1 MTQTYSDTQRMA
13 LRSQVKLASESV
25 APYWPMRTFIH
36 HNPLHELESR
46 SFHEAVQRGQQLL
59 GGRGYL
65 PNEHYRLYY
74 RAGRIRPEHVD
85 AALRPLDQDV
95 SVRIG
100 DRQVSQLDV
109 LRAHLLHG
117 ISAPAEESLETLCER
132 APERDVLMALMDRLP
147 DTLRPPSVEERGQE
161 AVRED
166 LAALGQTLTLAAWC
180 DHALGTGVVA
190 RINDEMTRW
199 CAAFLDEG
207 HAAWMMPQ
215 REQTLSG
222 AWKTLTRLDL
232 NGSLWGIRDWR
243 RKLETLPDRSEDAIL
258 DALGALGVPE
268 TARLEYLA
276 LHLAALPGW
285 AAFIKWRADQQ
296 GYAWQEAYPASLV
309 KYLAIRLFYE
319 RELVGQVCREEL
331 GIEGTFEAIRSYM
344 ESHPLAYHLRQERV
358 AGRLPGHWP
367 RRVDR
372 LRNRWPKRGIE
383 AWEALAGRYL
393 TDSADWHRRAAFRS
407 AAWRLLALAK
417 ALGIALAELLNSPP
431 TDLKTLLD
439 WLDAFPETQHGPR
452 WLEAFEAGYQEQLI
466 EKLRSNLGRLY
477 WAPPDQGPSNLPGE
491 QSEREGEAPWALPTE
506 GATRAPI
513 EVRPQAQA
521 VFCIDVRSEPLRRH
535 LEAIGDYET
544 FGFAGFFICFIRY
557 RELGSHHDTDQY
569 PVIMK
574 ARNLVREIPRSYH
587 GDMLSRH
594 RTGARL
600 VRAGHTLLHDLREHV
615 ITPYVMVESLGWFY
629 CLPFV
634 GKTLFP
640 VWYRKLSGWLRR
652 IVAPPVSTTLT
663 VDKLSKSE
671 AEEMVATE
679 QRATIRQAL
688 RERLGLHGSQV
699 SPELVEALRRRALNG
714 EESAEPFMNGSVR
727 LADGST
733 EEVAAFV
740 EDLRRHYQI
749 DQRWA
754 SAQKERITRTG
765 FTLDEQ
771 VFTVETALRMMGL
784 TRNFARLVLLCAHGS
799 TSDNN
804 PFESALDCGAC
815 GGNEGKPNA
824 RLLVAMANKP
834 QVRERLAK
842 NGIQIPPDTHFM
854 AGQIDTTTDE
864 VQLFDLE
871 DVPPTHRKDLT
882 RLLEDLKE
890 AGQLTSQER
899 CARLPEVTAALPPQ
913 EAVSHVR
920 RRSAD
925 WSQVRPEWGLSRNAA
940 FIIARRQVTK
950 GLNLEGRTFLHSY
963 DYLEDPSSRLLEI
976 IMTAPQVVTQW
987 INMEHYF
994 STVDNDVYGS
1004 GSKIYHNVVGR
1015 IGVMSG
1021 MQSDLRTGLAWQT
1034 VMNGEVPYHEPT
1046 RLLTL
1051 IEAPRVRIEALIH
1064 RHEVLQRFYHNR
1076 WVHLV
1081 AVEREES
1088 ALYRYLPT
1096 GSWVRVGGDQ

>member
-1 MTQTYSDTQRMA
+1 MTQSYSDTQRMA
-13 LRSQVKLASESV
+13 LRSQVKLASEIV

-36 HNPLHELESR
+36 HNPLHELESH

-74 RAGRIRPEHVD
+74 RQGRIRPEHVD
-85 AALRPLDQDV
+85 AALRPLAQDV

-100 DRQVSQLDV
+100 DQQVSQLDV
-109 LRAHLLHG
+109 LLAHLLHG
-117 ISAPAEESLETLCER
+117 ISSPAEESLETLCER
-132 APERDVLMALMDRLP
+132 VPERDVLWILVDRLH
-147 DTLRPPSVEERGQE
+147 DTLRPPSVEEQGQE

-166 LAALGQTLTLAAWC
+166 LAALGQKLTLSAWC
-180 DHALGTGVVA
+180 DHALGTGLVA
-190 RINDEMTRW
+190 QINDELTRW

-215 REQTLSG
+215 RERTLSG
-222 AWKTLTRLDL
+222 AWKTLTWLDL
-232 NGSLWGIRDWR
+232 NGSLWGIRDWQC
-243 RKLETLPDRSEDAIL
+243 KLEALPDRSEDAIL
-258 DALGALGVPE
+258 DALAALGVPE
-268 TARLEYLA
+268 TARLQYLA

-285 AAFIKWRADQQ
+285 AAFIKWRAEQQ
-296 GYAWQEAYPASLV
+296 GYSWQETYPASLV
-309 KYLAIRLFYE
+309 KYLSIRLFYE
-319 RELVGQVCREEL
+319 RELVRQVCREEL
-331 GIEGTFEAIRSYM
+331 GIEGTFEAIRSHM

-358 AGRLPGHWP
+358 AGRLPGHWS

-372 LRNRWPKRGIE
+372 LRNRWPKHGIE
-383 AWEALAGRYL
+383 AWEALASRYL
-393 TDSADWHRRAAFRS
+393 TDSADWHRRAAVRS
-407 AAWRLLALAK
+407 AAWRLVALAK
-417 ALGIALAELLNSPP
+417 VLGIALAELLNSPP

-452 WLEAFEAGYQEQLI
+452 WLEAFEVGYQESLFAQVARTVG
-466 EKLRSNLGRLY
+466 KLGAL
-477 WAPPDQGPSNLPGE
+477 AQEVPGE
-491 QSEREGEAPWALPTE
+491 
-506 GATRAPI
+506 

-544 FGFAGFFICFIRY
+544 FGFAGFFICFVRY
-557 RELGSHHDTDQY
+557 RALGSHHDTDQY

-600 VRAGHTLLHDLREHV
+600 FRAGHALLHDLKEHV

-640 VWYRKLSGWLRR
+640 VWYRKLSGWFKR

-671 AEEMVATE
+671 AEEMVASE
-679 QRATIRQAL
+679 QRAVIRLAL

-714 EESAEPFMNGSVR
+714 QESAGSFMNESGR
-727 LADGST
+727 LADLSA
-733 EEVAAFV
+733 EEATAFI

-754 SAQKERITRTG
+754 SVQKERITRTG

-771 VFTVETALRMMGL
+771 VFTVETAVRMMGL

-804 PFESALDCGAC
+804 PFEAALDCGAC

-842 NGIQIPPDTHFM
+842 NGIQIPPDTHFVS
-854 AGQIDTTTDE
+854 GQIDTSTDE
-864 VQLFDLE
+864 AQLFDLE
-871 DVPPTHRKDLT
+871 DIPPTHRKDLA
-882 RLLEDLKE
+882 RLMEDLRE
-890 AGQLTSQER
+890 AGRLTSQER
-899 CARLPEVTAALPPQ
+899 CARLPEVTAALPPRQ
-913 EAVSHVR
+913 AMSHVR

-925 WSQVRPEWGLSRNAA
+925 WSQVRPEWGLSGNTA

-950 GLNLEGRTFLHSY
+950 RLNLEGRTFLHSY
-963 DYLEDPSSRLLEI
+963 DYLEDPSSRLLEV

-994 STVDNDVYGS
+994 STVDNEVYGS

-1034 VMNGEVPYHEPT
+1034 VMNGEVPYHEPM

-1064 RHEVLQRFYHNR
+1064 RHEVLQRFYHNG

-1081 AVEREES
+1081 AVERGEG

-1096 GSWVRVGGDQ
+1096 GEWRRVNGD

>member
-1 MTQTYSDTQRMA
+1 M
-13 LRSQVKLASESV
+13 
-25 APYWPMRTFIH
+25 
-36 HNPLHELESR
+36 
-46 SFHEAVQRGQQLL
+46 
-59 GGRGYL
+59 
-65 PNEHYRLYY
+65 
-74 RAGRIRPEHVD
+74 
-85 AALRPLDQDV
+85 
-95 SVRIG
+95 
-100 DRQVSQLDV
+100 
-109 LRAHLLHG
+109 
-117 ISAPAEESLETLCER
+117 
-132 APERDVLMALMDRLP
+132 
-147 DTLRPPSVEERGQE
+147 
-161 AVRED
+161 
-166 LAALGQTLTLAAWC
+166 
-180 DHALGTGVVA
+180 
-190 RINDEMTRW
+190 
-199 CAAFLDEG
+199 
-207 HAAWMMPQ
+207 
-215 REQTLSG
+215 SG
-222 AWKTLTRLDL
+222 AWKTLTWLDL
-232 NGSLWGIRDWR
+232 NGSLWGIRDWQ
-243 RKLETLPDRSEDAIL
+243 RKLEALPDRSEDAIL
-258 DALGALGVPE
+258 DALEALGVPE
-268 TARLEYLA
+268 TARLQYLA

-285 AAFIKWRADQQ
+285 AAFIKWRAEQQ
-296 GYAWQEAYPASLV
+296 GYSWQETYPASLV
-309 KYLAIRLFYE
+309 KYLSIRLFYE
-319 RELVGQVCREEL
+319 RELVRQVCREEL
-331 GIEGTFEAIRSYM
+331 GIEGTFETIRSHM

-358 AGRLPGHWP
+358 AGRLPGHWS

-372 LRNRWPKRGIE
+372 LRNRWPKHGIE
-383 AWEALAGRYL
+383 AWEALASRYL
-393 TDSADWHRRAAFRS
+393 TDSADWHRRAAVRS
-407 AAWRLLALAK
+407 AAWRLVALAK
-417 ALGIALAELLNSPP
+417 VLGIALAELLNSPP

-452 WLEAFEAGYQEQLI
+452 WLEAFEVGYQESLFAQVARRVG
-466 EKLRSNLGRLY
+466 KLGAL
-477 WAPPDQGPSNLPGE
+477 AQEVPGE
-491 QSEREGEAPWALPTE
+491 
-506 GATRAPI
+506 

-544 FGFAGFFICFIRY
+544 FGFAGFFICFVRY
-557 RELGSHHDTDQY
+557 RALGSHHDTDQY

-600 VRAGHTLLHDLREHV
+600 FRAGHALLHDLKEHV

-640 VWYRKLSGWLRR
+640 VWYRKLSGWFKR

-671 AEEMVATE
+671 AEEMVASE
-679 QRATIRQAL
+679 QRAVIRLAL
-688 RERLGLHGSQV
+688 RERVGLHGSQV

-714 EESAEPFMNGSVR
+714 QESAGSFMNESGR
-727 LADGST
+727 LADLSA
-733 EEVAAFV
+733 EEATAFI

-754 SAQKERITRTG
+754 SVQKERITRTG

-804 PFESALDCGAC
+804 PFEAALDCGAC

-842 NGIQIPPDTHFM
+842 NGIQIPPDTHFVS
-854 AGQIDTTTDE
+854 GQIDTSTDE
-864 VQLFDLE
+864 AQLFDLE
-871 DVPPTHRKDLT
+871 DIPPTHRKDLA
-882 RLLEDLKE
+882 RLTEDLRE
-890 AGQLTSQER
+890 AGRLTSQER
-899 CARLPEVTAALPPQ
+899 CARLPEVTAALPPRQ
-913 EAVSHVR
+913 AMSHVR

-925 WSQVRPEWGLSRNAA
+925 WSQVRPEWGLSGNTA

-950 GLNLEGRTFLHSY
+950 RLNLEGRTFLHSY
-963 DYLEDPSSRLLEI
+963 DYLEDPSSRLLEV

-1034 VMNGEVPYHEPT
+1034 VMNGEVPYHEPM

-1064 RHEVLQRFYHNR
+1064 RHEVLQRFYHNG

-1081 AVEREES
+1081 AVERGEG

-1096 GSWVRVGGDQ
+1096 GEWRRVAGD

>member
-1 MTQTYSDTQRMA
+1 MTQSYSDTQRMA
-13 LRSQVKLASESV
+13 LRSQVKLASEIV

-36 HNPLHELESR
+36 HNPLHELESH

-74 RAGRIRPEHVD
+74 RQGRIRPEHVD
-85 AALRPLDQDV
+85 AALRPLAQDV

-100 DRQVSQLDV
+100 DRQVSQLAV

-132 APERDVLMALMDRLP
+132 APERNVLMALMDRLP

-166 LAALGQTLTLAAWC
+166 LAALGQKLTLSAWC
-180 DHALGTGVVA
+180 DHALGTGLVA
-190 RINDEMTRW
+190 QINDELTRW

-215 REQTLSG
+215 RERTLSG

-232 NGSLWGIRDWR
+232 NGSLWGIRDWQ
-243 RKLETLPDRSEDAIL
+243 RKLEALPDRSEDAIL
-258 DALGALGVPE
+258 DALAALGVPE
-268 TARLEYLA
+268 TARLQYLA

-285 AAFIKWRADQQ
+285 AAFIKWRAEQQ
-296 GYAWQEAYPASLV
+296 GYSWQETYPASLV
-309 KYLAIRLFYE
+309 KYLSIRLFYE
-319 RELVGQVCREEL
+319 RELVRQVCREEL

-372 LRNRWPKRGIE
+372 LRNRWPKHGIE
-383 AWEALAGRYL
+383 AWEALASRYL
-393 TDSADWHRRAAFRS
+393 TDSADWHRRAAVRS
-407 AAWRLLALAK
+407 AAWRLVALAK
-417 ALGIALAELLNSPP
+417 VLGIALAELLNSPP

-452 WLEAFEAGYQEQLI
+452 WLEAFEVGYQESLFAQVARTVG
-466 EKLRSNLGRLY
+466 KLGAL
-477 WAPPDQGPSNLPGE
+477 AQEVPGE
-491 QSEREGEAPWALPTE
+491 
-506 GATRAPI
+506 

-544 FGFAGFFICFIRY
+544 FGFAGFFICFVRY
-557 RELGSHHDTDQY
+557 RALGSHHDTDQY

-600 VRAGHTLLHDLREHV
+600 FRAGHALLHDLKEHV

-640 VWYRKLSGWLRR
+640 VWYRKLSGWFKR

-671 AEEMVATE
+671 AEEMVASE
-679 QRATIRQAL
+679 QRAVIRLAL

-714 EESAEPFMNGSVR
+714 QESAGSFMNESGR
-727 LADGST
+727 LADLSA
-733 EEVAAFV
+733 EEATAFI

-754 SAQKERITRTG
+754 SVQKERITRTG

-771 VFTVETALRMMGL
+771 VFTVETAVRMMGL

-804 PFESALDCGAC
+804 PFEAALDCGAC

-842 NGIQIPPDTHFM
+842 NGIQIPPDTHFVS
-854 AGQIDTTTDE
+854 GQIDTSTDE
-864 VQLFDLE
+864 AQLFDLE
-871 DVPPTHRKDLT
+871 DIPPTHRKDLA
-882 RLLEDLKE
+882 RLMEDLRE
-890 AGQLTSQER
+890 AGRLTSQER
-899 CARLPEVTAALPPQ
+899 CARLPEVTAALPPRQ
-913 EAVSHVR
+913 AMSHVR

-925 WSQVRPEWGLSRNAA
+925 WSQVRPEWGLSGNTA

-950 GLNLEGRTFLHSY
+950 RLNLEGRTFLHSY
-963 DYLEDPSSRLLEI
+963 DYLEDPSSRLLEV

-1034 VMNGEVPYHEPT
+1034 VMNGEVPYHEPM

-1064 RHEVLQRFYHNR
+1064 RHEVLQRFYHNG

-1081 AVEREES
+1081 AVERGEG

-1096 GSWVRVGGDQ
+1096 GEWRRVNGD

>member
-1 MTQTYSDTQRMA
+1 MTQIYSDTQRMTV
-13 LRSQVKLASESV
+13 RSEVKLASEIM

-46 SFHEAVQRGQQLL
+46 SFHEAVERGRQLL
-59 GGRGYL
+59 GGHGYL
-65 PNEHYRLYY
+65 PNEHYRKYF
-74 RAGRIRPEHVD
+74 REGRIRPEHVD
-85 AALRPLDQDV
+85 NALRPLAQDV

-117 ISAPAEESLETLCER
+117 ISTPVEESLETLCER
-132 APERDVLMALMDRLP
+132 TPERDALMALMDRLHG
-147 DTLRPPSVEERGQE
+147 TLRPPSLEERVQE
-161 AVRED
+161 AVGDD
-166 LAALGQTLTLAAWC
+166 LAALGRTLTLAAWC
-180 DHALGTGVVA
+180 DHALGTGVVV
-190 RINDEMTRW
+190 RINEEMTRW
-199 CAAFLDEG
+199 CSAFLDEG
-207 HAAWMMPQ
+207 HAAWMMPH

-222 AWKTLTRLDL
+222 AWKTLSRLDL
-232 NGSLWGIRDWR
+232 NGSLWGISDWR
-243 RKLETLPDRSEDAIL
+243 RKLEAVPDRSEDAVL
-258 DALGALGVPE
+258 DTLAALGVPE

-319 RELVGQVCREEL
+319 RELVGLVCREEL
-331 GIEGTFEAIRSYM
+331 GIEGTFEAIRIYM
-344 ESHPLAYHLRQERV
+344 QSHPLAYHLRQERV
-358 AGRLPGHWP
+358 AGRLPDPWS

-372 LRNRWPKRGIE
+372 LRNRWPNVGNER
-383 AWEALAGRYL
+383 WEALAGRYL
-393 TDSADWHRRAAFRS
+393 IDSADWRRRAAFRS
-407 AAWRLLALAK
+407 AAWRLLVSAK
-417 ALGIALAELLNSPP
+417 ALGLAPAELLKSPP
-431 TDLKTLLD
+431 TDLMRLLD
-439 WLDAFPETQHGPR
+439 WLEAFPETQHGAR
-452 WLEAFEAGYQEQLI
+452 WLEAFEVGYQESLCAQVAGTAG
-466 EKLRSNLGRLY
+466 KLGAL
-477 WAPPDQGPSNLPGE
+477 AQPSPGE
-491 QSEREGEAPWALPTE
+491 
-506 GATRAPI
+506 

-557 RELGSHHDTDQY
+557 RALGSHHDTDQY

-574 ARNLVREIPRSYH
+574 ARNHVREIPRSYH

-600 VRAGHTLLHDLREHV
+600 FRAGHALLHDLKEHV

-629 CLPFV
+629 GLPFV

-652 IVAPPVSTTLT
+652 IVAPHVSTTLT
-663 VDKLSKSE
+663 VDKLSKGE

-679 QRATIRQAL
+679 QRATIRQAM
-688 RERLGLHGSQV
+688 RERLGLHGSQI

-714 EESAEPFMNGSVR
+714 EESVEPFRNGSVR
-727 LADGST
+727 PADLSAEAVT
-733 EEVAAFV
+733 AFIQ
-740 EDLRRHYQI
+740 DLQRHYQI

-754 SAQKERITRTG
+754 SAQKDRITRTG

-771 VFTVETALRMMGL
+771 VFTVESALRMMGL

-824 RLLVAMANKP
+824 RLLAAMANKP

-864 VQLFDLE
+864 VQLSDLE
-871 DVPPTHRKDLT
+871 DVPPTHRKDLA

-899 CARLPEVTAALPPQ
+899 HACFPEVTSALLPHQAA
-913 EAVSHVR
+913 SRVR

-925 WSQVRPEWGLSRNAA
+925 WSQVRPEWGLSGNAA
-940 FIIARRQVTK
+940 FIIGRR
-950 GLNLEGRTFLHSY
+950 GLTRGIDLEGRVFLHSY
-963 DYLEDPSSRLLEI
+963 DYREDPTGRLLEI
-976 IMTAPQVVTQW
+976 LMTAPQVVTQW

-1004 GSKIYHNVVGR
+1004 GNKIYHNVVGR

-1021 MQSDLRTGLAWQT
+1021 AQSDLRIGLAWQT
-1034 VMNGEVPYHEPT
+1034 VMNGDVPYHEPL

-1051 IEAPRVRIEALIH
+1051 VEAPRERIEQLIN
-1064 RHEVLQRFYHNR
+1064 RHEILKRYYHNH

-1081 AVEREES
+1081 AFEREET
-1088 ALYRYLPT
+1088 ALYRYCPDGRWVLLNRVT
-1096 GSWVRVGGDQ
+1096 G

>member
-1 MTQTYSDTQRMA
+1 MRQTYSDAQRMT
-13 LRSQVKLASESV
+13 LRSQIRLASEIV

-46 SFHEAVQRGQQLL
+46 SFHEAVQRGRQLV

-65 PNEHYRLYY
+65 PNEQYRRYY
-74 RAGRIRPEHVD
+74 RDVRIRPEHVD
-85 AALRPLDQDV
+85 AALRPLAQDV

-117 ISAPAEESLETLCER
+117 IRAPAKESLEVLCER
-132 APERDVLMALMDRLP
+132 APERDTLNALMNRLQ
-147 DTLRPPSVEERGQE
+147 DTLRPPSVEEQSQE

-166 LAALGQTLTLAAWC
+166 LAALGEKLTLAAWC
-180 DHALGTGVVA
+180 DHTLGTGLVTW
-190 RINDEMTRW
+190 INDEMTRW

-222 AWKTLTRLDL
+222 AWKTLTWLDL

-243 RKLETLPDRSEDAIL
+243 RKLEALPDRSEDAIL
-258 DALGALGVPE
+258 DALAALGVPE
-268 TARLEYLA
+268 TDRLEYLA

-285 AAFIKWRADQQ
+285 AAFIKWRADQH

-331 GIEGTFEAIRSYM
+331 GIEGTFEAICGYI
-344 ESHPLAYHLRQERV
+344 EDHPLVYLLRRERV
-358 AGRLPGHWP
+358 AGRLPGHWS

-372 LRNRWPKRGIE
+372 LRNRWPKGGIE

-393 TDSADWHRRAAFRS
+393 TDSADWHRRAACRS

-417 ALGIALAELLNSPP
+417 ALGIAPAELLYSSP
-431 TDLKTLLD
+431 TDLTTLLD

-452 WLEAFEAGYQEQLI
+452 WLEAFEAGYQEQLFAQVGGAVG
-466 EKLRSNLGRLY
+466 KLGAL
-477 WAPPDQGPSNLPGE
+477 AQQAPGE
-491 QSEREGEAPWALPTE
+491 
-506 GATRAPI
+506 

-521 VFCIDVRSEPLRRH
+521 VFCIDVCSEPLRRH

-557 RELGSHHDTDQY
+557 SALGSHHETDQY

-594 RTGARL
+594 RTGAWL
-600 VRAGHTLLHDLREHV
+600 VRAGHTLLHDLKEHV

-629 CLPFV
+629 GLPLV

-652 IVAPPVSTTLT
+652 VVAPPVSTTLT
-663 VDKLSKSE
+663 VDKLSKRE

-714 EESAEPFMNGSVR
+714 EESAEPFANGSAR
-727 LADGST
+727 LADLSADEIT
-733 EEVAAFV
+733 AFI

-784 TRNFARLVLLCAHGS
+784 TRNFARLVLLCAHVS

-824 RLLVAMANKP
+824 RLFAAMANKP

-842 NGIQIPPDTHFM
+842 NGIQIPPDTHFV
-854 AGQIDTTTDE
+854 AGQVDTTTDD

-871 DVPPTHRKDLT
+871 DVPPTHRKDLA

-890 AGQLTSQER
+890 AGRPTCQER
-899 CARLPEVTAALPPQ
+899 CARFPELSAALPPRR
-913 EAVSHVR
+913 AASHVR

-925 WSQVRPEWGLSRNAA
+925 WSQVRPEWGLSGNAA
-940 FIIARRQVTK
+940 FIIARREVTK
-950 GLNLEGRTFLHSY
+950 TINLEGRTFLHSY

-1004 GSKIYHNVVGR
+1004 GSKIYHNVVSR
-1015 IGVMSG
+1015 IGVMLG
-1021 MQSDLRTGLAWQT
+1021 TRSDLRIGAWQT
-1034 VMNGEVPYHEPT
+1034 VMNGEVPYHEPI

-1051 IEAPRVRIEALIH
+1051 IEAPRARIEALIH
-1064 RHEVLQRFYHNR
+1064 RHEVLQRFYHNE

-1081 AVEREES
+1081 ALEREEG

-1096 GSWVRVGGDQ
+1096 GEWAPIERIASSE

>member
-13 LRSQVKLASESV
+13 LRSQVKLASEIV

-46 SFHEAVQRGQQLL
+46 SFHEAVQRGHQLL

-65 PNEHYRLYY
+65 PNEYYRLYY
-74 RAGRIRPEHVD
+74 RQGRIRPEHVD
-85 AALRPLDQDV
+85 AALRPLAQDV

-132 APERDVLMALMDRLP
+132 APEPDVLMALVDRLH

-180 DHALGTGVVA
+180 DHALGTGLVA

-222 AWKTLTRLDL
+222 AWKTLTSLDL

-243 RKLETLPDRSEDAIL
+243 RKLKALPDRSEDAIL
-258 DALGALGVPE
+258 DVLAALGVPE

-285 AAFIKWRADQQ
+285 AAFIKWRAEQQ

-319 RELVGQVCREEL
+319 RELVGKVCREEL

-358 AGRLPGHWP
+358 TGRLPGQWS

-383 AWEALAGRYL
+383 AWEALASRYL
-393 TDSADWHRRAAFRS
+393 TDSADWHRRAAVRS
-407 AAWRLLALAK
+407 AAWPLLALAK

-452 WLEAFEAGYQEQLI
+452 WLEAFEVGYQESLFAQVAGTAG
-466 EKLRSNLGRLY
+466 KLGAL
-477 WAPPDQGPSNLPGE
+477 AQQVPGE
-491 QSEREGEAPWALPTE
+491 
-506 GATRAPI
+506 

-557 RELGSHHDTDQY
+557 RALGSHHDTDQY

-600 VRAGHTLLHDLREHV
+600 VRAGHALLHDLKEHV
-615 ITPYVMVESLGWFY
+615 ITPYVIVESLGWFY

-671 AEEMVATE
+671 AEAMVASE
-679 QRATIRQAL
+679 QRAVIRLAL
-688 RERLGLHGSQV
+688 RERLGLHGSRV
-699 SPELVEALRRRALNG
+699 SPELIEVLRRRALNG
-714 EESAEPFMNGSVR
+714 EEAAGPFTNESGWLADLSAE
-727 LADGST
+727 
-733 EEVAAFV
+733 EVTAFI

-754 SAQKERITRTG
+754 SVQKERITRTG

-824 RLLVAMANKP
+824 RLLAAMANKP

-842 NGIQIPPDTHFM
+842 NGIQIPPDAHFI

-864 VQLFDLE
+864 VQLSDLE

-890 AGQLTSQER
+890 AAQLTSQER
-899 CARLPEVTAALPPQ
+899 CARLPEVAAALPPQ
-913 EAVSHVR
+913 QAVSHVR

-925 WSQVRPEWGLSRNAA
+925 WSQVRPEWGLSGNAA
-940 FIIARRQVTK
+940 FIIARRHITK

-963 DYLEDPSSRLLEI
+963 DYLEDPSNRLLEI

-1034 VMNGEVPYHEPT
+1034 VMNGEVPYHEST

-1051 IEAPRVRIEALIH
+1051 IEAPRARIEALIH
-1064 RHEVLQRFYHNR
+1064 RHEVLQRFYHNG

-1081 AVEREES
+1081 AVEREEG

-1096 GSWVRVGGDQ
+1096 GEWRRVAGD